1 MINLTLINP
10 QIFVGTYPQ
19 NDVDLDRL
27 KAGPKISAVLN
38 LQTDADFKALRVNW
52 PRIKQGYL
60 EREMRCERWPIVDF
74 SPEDLERRLR
84 GAADLLRDLV
94 GAGHR
99 VYVHCTAGV
108 GRSPATVIGY
118 LAWHKGMDLDEA
130 YNLVKSLRACDPYID
145 AIRAVHMNRNKD
157 GLPS

>member
-10 QIFVGTYPQ
+10 QVFIGTYPQ

-27 KAGPKISAVLN
+27 KAGPKITAVLN

-52 PRIKQGYL
+52 PRIKQGYI
-60 EREMRCERWPIVDF
+60 EREMLCERWPITDF

-84 GAADLLRDLV
+84 GASNLLGDLV
-94 GAGHR
+94 SAGHR

-108 GRSPATVIGY
+108 GRAPATVIGY

-130 YNLVKSLRACDPYID
+130 YNLVKSLRSCDPYID
-145 AIRAVHMNRNKD
+145 AIRSVHMNLNTD
-157 GLPS
+157 DLPS